1 MWVISNVELGIKN
14 SVLEK
19 GIEYARRENNRI
31 GYGIVYCV
39 MIMVYM
45 ISLITRILFCYG

>member
-1 MWVISNVELGIKN
+1 MISNVELVIKN

-19 GIEYARRENNRI
+19 GIEYARKKRI

-39 MIMVYM
+39 MIKVYM
-45 ISLITRILFCYG
+45 ISLIIRICFCYG